1 MFAVKQA
8 TKVELRLASCTPG
21 DLQEDLTELAA
32 NARSGEAKTGRLPAP
47 GTRSSRPGVWDKE
60 STSSFE
66 EIRSIQRA
74 QPAGRNRAADSSGTQ
89 SRS

>member
-8 TKVELRLASCTPG
+8 TKVELRLTSCTPG
-21 DLQEDLTELAA
+21 DMQEDLTGLAA
-32 NARSGEAKTGRLPAP
+32 NVRSGEAKTGRLPAP
-47 GTRSSRPGVWDKE
+47 GTRSSRPGVRDKE

-74 QPAGRNRAADSSGTQ
+74 QPAGPESCARFGGAQ